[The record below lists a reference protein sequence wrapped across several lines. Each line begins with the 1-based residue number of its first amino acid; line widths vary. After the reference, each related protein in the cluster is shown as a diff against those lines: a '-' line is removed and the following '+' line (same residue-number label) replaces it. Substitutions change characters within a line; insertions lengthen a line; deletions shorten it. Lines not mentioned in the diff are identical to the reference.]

1 MSEVALIVELGSN
14 DDGATVEVRETARD
28 LARELNLPLF
38 ILGETVDDAY
48 EFRLKVSETGLELI
62 SVNIGCPGTLKVD
75 FEHPTLSYRVRNQV
89 KLQMI
94 VRAVGKTG
102 GVLPSVLDAT
112 AGLGKD
118 AFLLASAG
126 YEITMLEQNAVVHAL
141 LRDGMSRAR
150 VSEYKNIRFAIE
162 AMKLLNTS
170 LADFASTRPKF
181 DVVYLDPMFPTRRKS
196 ARVKKEMFFLQ
207 KYLATVE
214 NENDNAKMM
223 IDAFA
228 IATRRVVVKRPL
240 RAPNIDYRIPT
251 FKLTGR
257 SSRFDVYAIS

>member
-1 MSEVALIVELGSN
+1 MSEIALIVELNCNHS
-14 DDGATVEVRETARD
+14 GAIVDVRKTARE

-38 ILGETVDDAY
+38 KLGEVVDDAY

-62 SVNIGCPGTLKVD
+62 SVNTESPGTLMVD

-89 KLQMI
+89 ERQMI
-94 VRAVGKTG
+94 IRAIGKKG

-150 VSEYKNIRFAIE
+150 VSEDENIRCAIE

-181 DVVYLDPMFPTRRKS
+181 EVVYLDPMFPTRRKS

-207 KYLATVE
+207 KYFATIE

-223 IDAFA
+223 VDAFA

-240 RAPNIDYRIPT
+240 RAPNIDYRNPT
-251 FKLTGR
+251 FRLTGR